1 MTTSP
6 RRGGWRAWSPFLAL
20 WAVLVVL
27 ALLLDEGGSV
37 AGGVIGGGLGTVLC
51 VRYLIPVRAARHARR
66 EQLECG
72 LRVVAGRHPGLG
84 PRWRH
89 GVGTLDP
96 GLLTFR
102 GAVGGVRLLRR
113 APVPVEVVRIDAS
126 RPRTSGVRE
135 AWSLL
140 PGSEVVEVVTPTA
153 RLEWAA
159 PPERLRWAMGR
170 LQPAPDDTAAD

>member
-1 MTTSP
+1 MTGRA

-20 WAVLVVL
+20 WAVLVTL
-27 ALLLDEGGSV
+27 ALVLDDDGSV
-37 AGGVIGGGLGTVLC
+37 AGPVIGGGLGTILC
-51 VRYLIPVRAARHARR
+51 VRYLLPARAARHARR

-89 GVGTLDP
+89 GVGTPAP
-96 GLLTFR
+96 GVLTFR
-102 GAVGGVRLLRR
+102 GTIGGVRLLRR
-113 APVPVEVVRIDAS
+113 APVPVQVTHIDAT

-140 PGSEVVEVVTPTA
+140 PGSEVIEIVTPTA
-153 RLEWAA
+153 RLEWAG
-159 PPERLRWAMGR
+159 PPERLRWATGR
-170 LQPAPDDTAAD
+170 LQPAEEDSPAY